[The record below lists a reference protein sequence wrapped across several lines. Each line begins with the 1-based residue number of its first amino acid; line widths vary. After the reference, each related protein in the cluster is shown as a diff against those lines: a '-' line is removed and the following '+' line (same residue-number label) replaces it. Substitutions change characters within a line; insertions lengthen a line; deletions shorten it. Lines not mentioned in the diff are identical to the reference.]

1 MRRLWIRRER
11 QPNLSVH
18 RLPRCNLRRRIR
30 MHGFHEQPAQSGIDT
45 NGNDASHQRHF
56 PFLFRVSLTTAKP
69 APRCSRRLA
78 LARRI
83 LQRKAA
89 FVQVKP
95 SSASASPARTGF
107 CRLLLCTAH
116 RMLPIFIVLMG
127 FLLRKGRIP
136 SRAPFDIVLSISPDI
151 FASNA

>member
-1 MRRLWIRRER
+1 MFFNHRKICAAL
-11 QPNLSVH
+11 QPPPGL
-18 RLPRCNLRRRIR
+18 
-30 MHGFHEQPAQSGIDT
+30 G
-45 NGNDASHQRHF
+45 
-56 PFLFRVSLTTAKP
+56 
-69 APRCSRRLA
+69 
-78 LARRI
+78 RRI

-127 FLLRKGRIP
+127 FLLRKERIP

-151 FASNA
+151 FAFLASSDFFCAKNICFVLAPFANNSNRAIIVSVLACAGSTDTRHQIDTEVLSWTFLKILKIS

>member
-1 MRRLWIRRER
+1 MFFNHRKTCAAL
-11 QPNLSVH
+11 QPPPGL
-18 RLPRCNLRRRIR
+18 
-30 MHGFHEQPAQSGIDT
+30 GPADIAMQT
-45 NGNDASHQRHF
+45 
-56 PFLFRVSLTTAKP
+56 
-69 APRCSRRLA
+69 
-78 LARRI
+78 
-83 LQRKAA
+83 A

-127 FLLRKGRIP
+127 FLLRKERIP